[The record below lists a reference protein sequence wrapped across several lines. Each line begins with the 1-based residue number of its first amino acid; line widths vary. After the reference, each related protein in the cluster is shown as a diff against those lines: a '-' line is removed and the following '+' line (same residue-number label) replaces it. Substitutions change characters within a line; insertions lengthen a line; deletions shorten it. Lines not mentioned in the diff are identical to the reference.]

1 MSHEIDFRSH
11 NTAKKWNGHWAY
23 SDFAWKL
30 IKGKRPYF
38 INRQPHSAHIDIPK
52 KNGFELVCDIRD
64 IDNSGINRSQLAS
77 IFKNISNDDMTT
89 CTAFI
94 QAVKKR

>member
-1 MSHEIDFRSH
+1 MKLIFGP
-11 NTAKKWNGHWAY
+11 TTQQKKWNGHWAY
-23 SDFAWKL
+23 SDFAWEL

-38 INRQPHSAHIDIPK
+38 INRQPHSAHIDILK
-52 KNGFELVCDIRD
+52 KNGSELVCDIRD
-64 IDNSGINRSQLAS
+64 IDNSGIDRSQLAS